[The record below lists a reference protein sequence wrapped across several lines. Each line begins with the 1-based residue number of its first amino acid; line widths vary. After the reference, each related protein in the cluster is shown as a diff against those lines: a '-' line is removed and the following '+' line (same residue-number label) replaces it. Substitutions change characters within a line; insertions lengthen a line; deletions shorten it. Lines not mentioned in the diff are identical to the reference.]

1 MSNLIINGILQ
12 NCNGQKSSV
21 EVTTKA
27 WESGVNDLPKELELT
42 AKDRILFSLSAFSK
56 QKKSL
61 EDLNDALMEKG
72 PLLVCAGS
80 PPICWS
86 PSNTIVKAREIIK

>member
-21 EVTTKA
+21 EVTTKV
-27 WESGVNDLPKELELT
+27 WESGVNDLPEELEPT
-42 AKDRILFSLSAFSK
+42 AKDRILFSLSALSK

-61 EDLNDALMEKG
+61 EDLNDALIKKRTVTG
-72 PLLVCAGS
+72 LRWFTADLLES
-80 PPICWS
+80 Q
-86 PSNTIVKAREIIK
+86 